1 MITGLLIIVIAGF
14 LGVLSHRRSRLENR
28 IYNNVPL
35 EDWLMVFVLP
45 ISLYIGWFFIV
56 KNIISRPSINI
67 FPLSDFDILALTILF
82 MVYGF
87 VGNGIH
93 FTGKIIWR
101 HMKNHKNTMAYKIN
115 EMFHG
120 KLSHYL
126 VYLNGLFIFFLL
138 EIMEINHPLSWAISD
153 FLASV
158 IVILGIIFG
167 YSVSRSI
174 FYTNEWFGGYNKPL
188 FLISSFILI
197 VMIWLA
203 AYYRLDHSS
212 YPVYLFVT
220 TMAISFVSSFV
231 LRQFFIFIKLGTKR
245 RLHFVAKM
253 FSV

>member
-1 MITGLLIIVIAGF
+1 MFTGLLIIVIAGF
-14 LGVLSHRRSRLENR
+14 LGVLSHRRSRLEDK
-28 IYNNVPL
+28 IYKNVPL
-35 EDWLMVFVLP
+35 EDWLVVFVLP
-45 ISLYIGWFFIV
+45 ITLYIGWFFIV

-93 FTGKIIWR
+93 FTGKILWH

-126 VYLNGLFIFFLL
+126 VYLNGLFTIFLL
-138 EIMEINHPLSWAISD
+138 AIFEINHPLNHGVTEFYMWMTVVLGMISG
-153 FLASV
+153 LVTSKA
-158 IVILGIIFG
+158 
-167 YSVSRSI
+167 I

-188 FLISSFILI
+188 FIICFLLSSMI
-197 VMIWLA
+197 VWLDKI
-203 AYYRLDHSS
+203 YSIDYSI

-220 TMAISFVSSFV
+220 SLGVGLVSVFI
-231 LRQFFIFIKLGTKR
+231 LRQFFIFVKLGNKR
-245 RLHFVAKM
+245 RLRFVAKM